1 MKTAQVQTRFGSLV
15 LSEEAGALVS
25 LAWGKNDKTTDKPT
39 PLLAQAI
46 NQLQD
51 YFDGKRQSFD
61 LPLNP
66 AGTVFQKKVWKSLM
80 AIPYGETRRYG
91 DVARAVKTAPRAVGM
106 GCGRNPLPILIPC
119 HRVVASDGT
128 LGGYSG
134 GKGLETKA
142 ELLDLEQRCV

>member
-1 MKTAQVQTRFGSLV
+1 MKTAQVETPFGSLV
-15 LSEEAGALVS
+15 LSEKDGALIS
-25 LAWGKNDKTTDKPT
+25 LAWGKNGKGTGQPT

-46 NQLQD
+46 HQLQD
-51 YFDGKRQSFD
+51 YFAGKRQSFD

-66 AGTVFQKKVWKSLM
+66 AGTAFQKKVWKNLS

-91 DVARAVKTAPRAVGM
+91 DVARAIKSAPRAVGM

-142 ELLDLEQRCV
+142 GLLDLEQHRL

>member
-1 MKTAQVQTRFGSLV
+1 
-15 LSEEAGALVS
+15 EENGALTS
-25 LAWGKNDKTTDKPT
+25 LAWGKNNEGTSAPT

-46 NQLQD
+46 HQLQD
-51 YFDGKRQSFD
+51 YFAGKRQSFD

-66 AGTVFQKKVWKSLM
+66 TGTAFQKKVWENLS

-91 DVARAVKTAPRAVGM
+91 DVARAIKSAPRAVGM
-106 GCGRNPLPILIPC
+106 GCGQNPLPILIPC

-134 GKGLETKA
+134 GEGLETKA
-142 ELLDLEQRCV
+142 GLLDLEQHRL